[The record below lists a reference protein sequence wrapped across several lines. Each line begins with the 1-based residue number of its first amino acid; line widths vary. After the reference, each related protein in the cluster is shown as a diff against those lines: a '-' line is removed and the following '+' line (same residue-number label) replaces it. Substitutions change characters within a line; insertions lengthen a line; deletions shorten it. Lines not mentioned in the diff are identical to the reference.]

1 MTDAVI
7 YRQATG
13 EIVGISSG
21 RASACTPPDGCAAI
35 DADASGGL
43 GGKYIAGGVLAPR
56 PAMPASLDKTS
67 IQATGL
73 DKATISAIP
82 AGATA
87 AVVDVN
93 GRSDY
98 TISDGLL
105 EITADVAGEI
115 LVTLNLWPFLEARVE
130 ITAA

>member
-1 MTDAVI
+1 MAADG
-7 YRQATG
+7 QGQHTG
-13 EIVGISSG
+13 
-21 RASACTPPDGCAAI
+21 
-35 DADASGGL
+35 
-43 GGKYIAGGVLAPR
+43 
-56 PAMPASLDKTS
+56 
-67 IQATGL
+67 QHTGQRG
-73 DKATISAIP
+73 
-82 AGATA
+82 GATA

-115 LVTLNLWPFLEARVE
+115 LVTLNLWPFLEARFE